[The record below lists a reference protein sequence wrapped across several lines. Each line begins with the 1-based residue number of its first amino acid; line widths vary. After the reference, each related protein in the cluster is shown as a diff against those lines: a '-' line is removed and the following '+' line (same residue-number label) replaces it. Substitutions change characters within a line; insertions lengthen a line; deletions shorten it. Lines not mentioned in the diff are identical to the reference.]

1 LGPLDPAFGST
12 SWGPAL
18 FRETQRK
25 KLMSGT
31 GWILIDIVGPLLLA
45 AILIWAI
52 VSNRR
57 RSRKERER
65 SEEATRELYQKIDR
79 EES

>member
-1 LGPLDPAFGST
+1 
-12 SWGPAL
+12 
-18 FRETQRK
+18 
-25 KLMSGT
+25 MSGT

>member
-1 LGPLDPAFGST
+1 MGPRVVPRNPEEKADVRNWLDLDRHCRAAPAGSH
-12 SWGPAL
+12 
-18 FRETQRK
+18 
-25 KLMSGT
+25 
-31 GWILIDIVGPLLLA
+31 ID
-45 AILIWAI
+45 IWAI

-65 SEEATRELYQKIDR
+65 SEEATRELYQRIDR